1 MVELTD
7 SERMTMLGY
16 IVIAFVVGMI
26 VMGIFFVGYMQ
37 PQEDVGCVKNVTKT
51 IIDFRYE
58 ADYRACVEE
67 RDSTKERLSIC
78 AIDLF
83 MCESILSQTEVS

>member
-1 MVELTD
+1 MMGKIL
-7 SERMTMLGY
+7 SGYLGFL
-16 IVIAFVVGMI
+16 ALGMI
-26 VMGIFFVGYMQ
+26 FMGGVVTGLYTASLQ

>member
-1 MVELTD
+1 MHEDIRNLI
-7 SERMTMLGY
+7 
-16 IVIAFVVGMI
+16 IVMCGAVALAFVLI
-26 VMGIFFVGYMQ
+26 WLTLPHLYYE